1 MENLLKNKPHHV
13 FRGTHEFIV
22 VGACSGVTLMSRWWM
37 AKNIVPPTV
46 RSVSH
51 SVWQIGSDHAAGR
64 KRVFWSDQVLKPPRR
79 CVLLGVFAC
88 ACGIEVCLMYSHSWG
103 TVGGDEETAGRAKG
117 ECNEECV

>member
-1 MENLLKNKPHHV
+1 M
-13 FRGTHEFIV
+13 
-22 VGACSGVTLMSRWWM
+22 
-37 AKNIVPPTV
+37 

-51 SVWQIGSDHAAGR
+51 SVWQIGSDHASR
-64 KRVFWSDQVLKPPRR
+64 EEESVLVRPGPEATQEM
-79 CVLLGVFAC
+79 LGVF